1 MEDIDQ
7 YYHEESMLAEK
18 NIARLKVLQ
27 PKSIA
32 DEIDFYTSIT
42 DTENFCTNIIGLVQ
56 AAAEEKVVVKNNS
69 DKVENVRKV
78 AYQGLIDTVIA
89 ACTAASEGKLEELKK
104 VKANTNVDLNN
115 GDYDKRTPLHV
126 SCGAGKEDVVRYL
139 IEEMG
144 VDINPV
150 DRWGA
155 TPLNDCALWPELAKY
170 LISRGAKLGKK
181 QPAYNAVQVTVTEDQ
196 FRIYYA
202 AFFGDVQM
210 LDNLRLL
217 GWNVNGQDYDGRT
230 ALGVA
235 ASEGHLEVVKYLIS
249 KGADVNIK
257 DARGNDALGDARRE
271 NRTDVI
277 KYLVNEGLILVHCLD
292 FEQQFFAKGV
302 Q

>member
-1 MEDIDQ
+1 MNYSQTMNDIDQ
-7 YYHEESMLAEK
+7 YYHEQSMLAEK
-18 NIARLKVLQ
+18 NIARLKVLR

-32 DEIDFYTSIT
+32 DEIDFYSSVT
-42 DTENFCTNIIGLVQ
+42 DTEKFCSNIVGLVQ
-56 AAAEEKVVVKNNS
+56 AAAEEKLAAKNNS

-104 VKANTNVDLNN
+104 IKANTNVDLNN

-126 SCGAGKEDVVRYL
+126 SCGAGKENVVRYL
-139 IEEMG
+139 VEEAG
-144 VDINPV
+144 VNLSPI

-155 TPLNDCALWPELAKY
+155 SPLNDCMAWPGLGEY
-170 LISRGAKLGKK
+170 LLSRGAKMGKI
-181 QPAYNAVQVTVTEDQ
+181 QIVYNAVSVTVTEDQ

-210 LDNLRLL
+210 MDNLRLL

-230 ALGVA
+230 AIGVA
-235 ASEGHLEVVKYLIS
+235 ASEGHLDVVKYLIS
-249 KGADVNIK
+249 KGADTNIK

-277 KYLVNEGLILVHCLD
+277 KYLVNEALVLVYCLD
-292 FEQQFFAKGV
+292 FEQ
-302 Q
+302 